1 MIMYIEYSDLATFL
15 DSDFSDGPR
24 LVQNTL
30 VVDMISVVGSLPVG
44 WCTCVIQRLPS
55 SVWS

>member
-1 MIMYIEYSDLATFL
+1 MYIECSDLATFL